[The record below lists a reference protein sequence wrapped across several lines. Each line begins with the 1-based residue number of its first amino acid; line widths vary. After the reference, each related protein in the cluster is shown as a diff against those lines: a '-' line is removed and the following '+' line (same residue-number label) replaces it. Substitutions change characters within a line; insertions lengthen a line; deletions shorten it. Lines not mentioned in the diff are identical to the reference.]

1 MSVSFIRTI
10 ILYIVIVTALRIMG
24 KRQIGELEPS
34 ELVITILIS
43 ELAAIP
49 MQDLGIPLFAG
60 VIPIVTLISLEIVV
74 SFLCLK
80 SRRLRRL
87 LNGQAAIIIRSGKL
101 DREKMKQM
109 RLTTDE
115 VMEALRQQ
123 NISSVSELKYG
134 LIEPNGQLSY
144 VYKPEYQPVNAHML
158 GIRPKDAG
166 LPLIVISDGQL
177 VEANLRHLGKT
188 RAEIE
193 KRVQKAHI
201 PSIQQVFLMTLD
213 DSGNE
218 FIQAKEGMR

>member
-1 MSVSFIRTI
+1 MSVSFLRTV
-10 ILYIVIVTALRIMG
+10 ILYLVVVTALRVMG

-34 ELVITILIS
+34 ELVVTILVS

-60 VIPIVTLISLEIVV
+60 VIPIVTLISLEVLV

-87 LNGQAAIIIRSGKL
+87 MNGQAAIIIRSGKL

-123 NISSVSELKYG
+123 GIGSVDELKYG
-134 LIEPNGQLSY
+134 LIEPNGQLSF
-144 VYKPEYQPVNAHML
+144 VYKPEYQPVNAKML
-158 GIRPKDAG
+158 GLQPPDAG
-166 LPLIVISDGQL
+166 LPLIVISDGE
-177 VEANLRHLGKT
+177 VIEGNLRRLGLSREALK
-188 RAEIE
+188 
-193 KRVQKAHI
+193 KRLQKAHI
-201 PSIQQVFLMTLD
+201 PDFSQVFLMTLD
-213 DSGNE
+213 DSGNQ
-218 FIQAKEGMR
+218 FIQGKEA

>member
-1 MSVSFIRTI
+1 MVVAVSFIRTV
-10 ILYIVIVTALRIMG
+10 ILYIVVVTALRIMG

-34 ELVITILIS
+34 ELVVTILVS

-60 VIPIVTLISLEIVV
+60 VIPIITLISLEIIV

-80 SRRLRRL
+80 SRKLRRL

-123 NISSVSELKYG
+123 NIGSVSELKYG

-144 VYKPEYQPVNAHML
+144 VYKPEYQPVNAKMMGL
-158 GIRPKDAG
+158 QPEDAG
-166 LPLIVISDGQL
+166 LPMIVVSDGRI
-177 VEANLRHLGKT
+177 VETNLRHLGKT
-188 RAEIE
+188 REEIE
-193 KRVQKAHI
+193 KRIQKAHI
-201 PSIQQVFLMTLD
+201 TDVSQVFLMTLD

-218 FIQAKEGMR
+218 FIQKKEG

>member
-1 MSVSFIRTI
+1 MAVSFIRTI
-10 ILYIVIVTALRIMG
+10 ILYAVVITALRIMG

-34 ELVITILIS
+34 ELVVTILVS

-60 VIPIVTLISLEIVV
+60 VIPIITLISLEIIV

-80 SRRLRRL
+80 SRKLRRL
-87 LNGQAAIIIRSGKL
+87 LNGRAAIIIRGGKL

-109 RLTTDE
+109 RITTDE

-123 NISSVSELKYG
+123 NIGSVSELKYG
-134 LIEPNGQLSY
+134 LIETNGQLSY
-144 VYKPEYQPVNAHML
+144 IYKPEYQPVNAKML
-158 GIRPKDAG
+158 GIKPADAG
-166 LPLIVISDGQL
+166 LPLIVISDGEV
-177 VEANLRHLGKT
+177 VEINLRHLGKT
-188 RAEIE
+188 REEIE

-201 PSIQQVFLMTLD
+201 PGVSEVFLMTLD

-218 FIQAKEGMR
+218 FIQRKER

>member
-1 MSVSFIRTI
+1 MVVAVSFIRTV
-10 ILYIVIVTALRIMG
+10 ILYIVVVTALRIMG

-34 ELVITILIS
+34 ELVVTILVS

-60 VIPIVTLISLEIVV
+60 VIPIITLISLEIIV

-80 SRRLRRL
+80 SRKLRRL

-123 NISSVSELKYG
+123 NIGSVSELKYG

-144 VYKPEYQPVNAHML
+144 VYKPEYQPVNAKMMGL
-158 GIRPKDAG
+158 QPEDAG
-166 LPLIVISDGQL
+166 LPMIVVSDGRI
-177 VEANLRHLGKT
+177 VETNLRHLEIG
-188 RAEIE
+188 RAH
-193 KRVQKAHI
+193 V
-201 PSIQQVFLMTLD
+201 
-213 DSGNE
+213 
-218 FIQAKEGMR
+218 

>member
-1 MSVSFIRTI
+1 MAVSFIRTI
-10 ILYIVIVTALRIMG
+10 ILYVVVVTALRIMG

-34 ELVITILIS
+34 ELVVTILVS

-60 VIPIVTLISLEIVV
+60 VIPIITLISLEILV

-87 LNGQAAIIIRSGKL
+87 LNGQAAIIIRGGKL
-101 DREKMKQM
+101 DREKMRQM

-123 NISSVSELKYG
+123 NIHSVSELKYG

-144 VYKPEYQPVNAHML
+144 IYKPEYQPVNAQML
-158 GIRPKDAG
+158 GISPKDSG
-166 LPLIVISDGQL
+166 LPLIIISDGQL
-177 VEANLRHLGKT
+177 VEANLRQLGKS
-188 RAEIE
+188 REEIE
-193 KRVQKAHI
+193 KRVRKAHI
-201 PSIQQVFLMTLD
+201 PDISQVFLMTLD

-218 FIQAKEGMR
+218 FIQRKEA

>member
-1 MSVSFIRTI
+1 MAVSFIRTV
-10 ILYIVIVTALRIMG
+10 ILYIVVVTALRIMG

-34 ELVITILIS
+34 ELVVTILVS

-60 VIPIVTLISLEIVV
+60 VIPIITLISLEIIV

-80 SRRLRRL
+80 SRKLRRL

-123 NISSVSELKYG
+123 NIGSVSELKYG

-144 VYKPEYQPVNAHML
+144 VYKPEYQPVNAKMMGL
-158 GIRPKDAG
+158 QPEDAG
-166 LPLIVISDGQL
+166 LPMIVVSDGRI
-177 VEANLRHLGKT
+177 VETNLRHLGKT
-188 RAEIE
+188 REEIE
-193 KRVQKAHI
+193 KRIQKAHI
-201 PSIQQVFLMTLD
+201 PDVSQVFLMTLD

-218 FIQAKEGMR
+218 FIQKKEG

>member
-1 MSVSFIRTI
+1 MVVAVSFIRTV
-10 ILYIVIVTALRIMG
+10 ILYIVVVTALRIMG

-34 ELVITILIS
+34 ELVVTILVS

-60 VIPIVTLISLEIVV
+60 VIPIITLISLEIIV

-80 SRRLRRL
+80 SRKLRRL

-123 NISSVSELKYG
+123 NIGSVSELKYG

-144 VYKPEYQPVNAHML
+144 VYKPEYQPVNAKMMGL
-158 GIRPKDAG
+158 QPEDAG
-166 LPLIVISDGQL
+166 LPMIVVSDGRI
-177 VEANLRHLGKT
+177 VETNLRHLGKT
-188 RAEIE
+188 REEIE
-193 KRVQKAHI
+193 KRIQKAHI
-201 PSIQQVFLMTLD
+201 PDVSQVFLMTLD

-218 FIQAKEGMR
+218 FIQKEEG